1 MKTQLNA
8 RISLATRDKVDTLT
22 SVYGTQAEVLAVAI
36 DRLYQSH
43 QAIAL
48 LDDIT
53 EARSEEDQHIAADR
67 AIAAMQSLP
76 DHEQK
81 RIAKD
86 ELIRFRKWLTESR

>member
-8 RISLATRDKVDTLT
+8 RISPATREKLDELT
-22 SVYGTQAEVLAVAI
+22 SAYGTQAEVLAVAI

-53 EARSEEDQHIAADR
+53 KARSDQDQHTAADR
-67 AIAAMQSLP
+67 AIAALQALP
-76 DHEQK
+76 EHEQE
-81 RIAKD
+81 RIAKE
-86 ELIRFRKWLTESR
+86 ELIRYREWLATR